1 MKVCVV
7 GAGSIGERHAR
18 VFSKLPGVDG
28 VCVVEP
34 RAERVEELRQRYP
47 QFEFHSRLEDAP
59 PGQYHLCSVC
69 VPAPLHMPVATTALE
84 RGMHTL
90 IEKPLTTNLAEVGP
104 LARLAESRKLT
115 VGVAHVYRFIPEL
128 VRLREELQAGAI
140 GEVKHVRFLSG
151 QHFPTVRPDYNKIY
165 FARRAM
171 GGGVLLDFA
180 CHSVDYFQWL
190 CGRATEVAAVAERMM
205 LDEIETEDLADVLL
219 RFENGARGAIHVNA
233 FQRDYL
239 LDIHV
244 AGTKGTL
251 HAKLAAE
258 TREVHTEGQ
267 FAWTLERCGTD
278 GKFVELSSTGYERDH
293 FYSLQA
299 QNFLNAVAGREPA
312 RATLA
317 DGAQAVAVCLAA
329 YQSAM
334 ERRSILVPKNAI

>member
-233 FQRDYL
+233 APYL
-239 LDIHV
+239 ASTTSTSRNGAVNSISRTPESRSSLNSRAVV
-244 AGTKGTL
+244 AAVTPTTISQKKSEPNMTS
-251 HAKLAAE
+251 
-258 TREVHTEGQ
+258 EV
-267 FAWTLERCGTD
+267 
-278 GKFVELSSTGYERDH
+278 STGVPKLR
-293 FYSLQA
+293 SATA
-299 QNFLNAVAGREPA
+299 QNVNP
-312 RATLA
+312 
-317 DGAQAVAVCLAA
+317 
-329 YQSAM
+329 
-334 ERRSILVPKNAI
+334 VPSRKNAAMP